1 MSALP
6 GHRPRTAAEFVA
18 THLRSRILSGALAA
32 GEPLRQNHIATELG
46 VSSTPV
52 REALREL
59 VAEGLVSSD
68 AHRSNVV
75 RGLTLADV
83 EEIYELRRLLEPI
96 LIRRS
101 FASVSSEHLA
111 EAEALIAQMAA
122 THEIAAWS
130 QLNGRFHLALSGPVQ
145 TSRMSRLVEGLRDA
159 SMPYVALSLYGRV
172 DELERSNADH
182 VEIIHA
188 YKCHDCEA
196 AVSLNDRHLF
206 ATIKLIAAKLT
217 A

>member
-1 MSALP
+1 MSAPP

-83 EEIYELRRLLEPI
+83 EEIYELRRVLEPI
-96 LIRRS
+96 LIRRG
-101 FASVSSEHLA
+101 FAGVTPDHLA
-111 EAEALIAQMAA
+111 EAEALIAQMDA
-122 THEIAAWS
+122 TREITVWS
-130 QLNGRFHLALSGPVQ
+130 QLNGRFHRALSGPVQ
-145 TSRMSRLVEGLRDA
+145 SGRMSRMVEGLRDA
-159 SMPYVALSLYGRV
+159 SMPYVALSLYGRA

-182 VEIIHA
+182 VEIVRA
-188 YKCHDCEA
+188 YRRHDCEA
-196 AVSLNDRHLF
+196 AVALNDRHLL
-206 ATIKLIAAKLT
+206 ATIELIAAKLT
-217 A
+217 G